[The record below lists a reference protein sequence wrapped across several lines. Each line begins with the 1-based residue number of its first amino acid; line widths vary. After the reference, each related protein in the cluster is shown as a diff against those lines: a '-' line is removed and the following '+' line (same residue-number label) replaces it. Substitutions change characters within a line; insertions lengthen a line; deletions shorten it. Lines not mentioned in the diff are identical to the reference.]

1 MVAPPVVLVSPAVSG
16 SVTLVERVHRGP
28 PPRFFPE
35 RTYTLTYDL
44 PYFVVDTQQS
54 RRRKTNSR
62 DAHAMKRTRVE
73 EQQKLEDT
81 WGLEKPNVV
90 EVSMCSLVKIGID
103 T

>member
-1 MVAPPVVLVSPAVSG
+1 
-16 SVTLVERVHRGP
+16 
-28 PPRFFPE
+28 
-35 RTYTLTYDL
+35 
-44 PYFVVDTQQS
+44 
-54 RRRKTNSR
+54 
-62 DAHAMKRTRVE
+62 MKRTRVE